1 MEDRL
6 IFRYHLNR
14 ANPEPRLLREPLRL
28 EGLPTRLVVGKR
40 RGDAEG

>member
-14 ANPEPRLLREPLRL
+14 ANPESKLLREPLRL